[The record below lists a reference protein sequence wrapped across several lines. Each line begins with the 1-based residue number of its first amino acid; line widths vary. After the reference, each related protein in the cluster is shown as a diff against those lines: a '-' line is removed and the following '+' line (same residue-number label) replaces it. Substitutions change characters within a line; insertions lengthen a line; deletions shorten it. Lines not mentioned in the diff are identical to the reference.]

1 MNYDDL
7 SKEALVEILK
17 RRDAQAHYGLHWERN
32 AIERD
37 KALNRDF
44 VGLELQSEGIALSEL
59 KGPQLQQYDR
69 AKASARHLR

>member
-7 SKEALVEILK
+7 TKEALIEILK
-17 RRDAQAHYGLHWERN
+17 RRDAQAHYGLQWERH

-44 VGLELQSEGIALSEL
+44 VGFELQPDLCVGAAPWENLLIEG
-59 KGPQLQQYDR
+59 DN
-69 AKASARHLR
+69 

>member
-7 SKEALVEILK
+7 TKEALVEILK
-17 RRDAQAHYGLHWERN
+17 RRDAQAHYGLHWERH

-44 VGLELQSEGIALSEL
+44 V
-59 KGPQLQQYDR
+59 DR
-69 AKASARHLR
+69 MPRGTQVGHG